1 MAVINFTKMH
11 GLGNDFVVLDGVTQ
25 AFSLTPEQIRAI
37 GDRHTGVGF
46 DQLLVVAPATRD
58 DCDFAYHVYNTDG
71 SRAENC
77 GNGSRCMISFI
88 KSRGL
93 SDRDDYHLDLI
104 NGSRLHCRANA
115 DGTVT
120 TDMGAPVFTPADIP
134 LLAES
139 EQPTYDL
146 TLADGTSLQVAALS
160 MGNPHAVLVV
170 ADVDLAPVQTWG
182 PLIEHHEL
190 FPNRVNAGFM
200 QVVNPGIIRL
210 RVFERGAGETLACGT
225 GACAAVV
232 AGIRQGLLDSQV
244 NVLLPHGTLSI
255 RWDGKTDGDDSHVL
269 KTGPAATVFEG
280 TLTL

>member
-1 MAVINFTKMH
+1 
-11 GLGNDFVVLDGVTQ
+11 
-25 AFSLTPEQIRAI
+25 
-37 GDRHTGVGF
+37 
-46 DQLLVVAPATRD
+46 
-58 DCDFAYHVYNTDG
+58 
-71 SRAENC
+71 
-77 GNGSRCMISFI
+77 
-88 KSRGL
+88 
-93 SDRDDYHLDLI
+93 
-104 NGSRLHCRANA
+104 
-115 DGTVT
+115 
-120 TDMGAPVFTPADIP
+120 
-134 LLAES
+134 
-139 EQPTYDL
+139 
-146 TLADGTSLQVAALS
+146 VAALS

-244 NVLLPHGTLSI
+244 NVLLPHGMLSI